1 VRNFRRNPLAVAI
14 LVSPAL
20 ILYGI
25 FFIVPVLQSM
35 YYSLLNWNIVGAPE
49 FSGLNNFVRLFTS
62 DRVFLTSFRNT
73 IFLVA
78 IAWIAQQ
85 PMAILLAWILSRG
98 VPGARFFKTVFFLPV
113 VISSVA
119 IGLLWS
125 FVYHPDFGLV
135 NSALRMV
142 GLGHAARPW
151 LGLPGTVLPAIG
163 VAIGRQYVGYHMVLI
178 FAGMQGIPSSVYDAV
193 KIDGASEWQTFS
205 RVPLPLIR
213 PVLNVSAV
221 LVVTGSIRVFDLI
234 YVMTQGGP
242 NNASEVLASY
252 MFRRAFTNL
261 NAGYGSAIAV
271 SMVALSLVL
280 TMIVRHLFSGESYEL
295 S

>member
-1 VRNFRRNPLAVAI
+1 MRNFRRNPMAVAI

-20 ILYGI
+20 ILYGV

-49 FSGLNNFVRLFTS
+49 FSGLNNFVRLFRS

-85 PMAILLAWILSRG
+85 PMAILLAWILRRG

-151 LGLPGTVLPAIG
+151 LGLPDTVLPAIG
-163 VAIGRQYVGYHMVLI
+163 IAIGWQYVGYHMVLI

-205 RVPLPLIR
+205 RVTLPLIR

-271 SMVALSLVL
+271 TMVALSLVL